1 MSSLTSNISPDVT
14 IRWASDAD
22 APALTRLAALDS
34 KRLPSGALLVA
45 EVNGEI
51 WAALA
56 PDSGSAIAD
65 PFRRSGDLVRLLTTR
80 ALQLTTSQAQVPVLR
95 PAQVAA

>member
-1 MSSLTSNISPDVT
+1 MSSFTSNNSPDVT
-14 IRWASDAD
+14 IRWAAESDG
-22 APALTRLAALDS
+22 PALTRLAGLDS

-45 EVNGEI
+45 DVNGEI
-51 WAALA
+51 WAAVA
-56 PDSGSAIAD
+56 VENGSAIAD

-80 ALQLTTSQAQVPVLR
+80 ACQLRKSQAQVPVLR